1 MPGQHNHVSY
11 NASFCTGG
19 QWWPSASDW
28 ARRWVTFVITQLRPN
43 SSSVPLYSQ
52 DDRVVANDQERRA
65 SGRAIVICGGTM
77 KRNWTHDELV
87 ETFILLPEEQV
98 LLEHKTPPSQLG
110 FAALLKF
117 VQHEG
122 RFPTHRHEIPPAVI
136 THLADQLGLDL
147 ALAFQYEWQGR
158 TVEQHR
164 AQIRTFL
171 GLRESTSHDL
181 HDLADWLCTQVAP
194 QENRLEHIKAA
205 ADDRLRS
212 LHIELP
218 APKHLD
224 RFIDSALNTFE
235 QTFYTTTFA
244 ALSETTR
251 NSLDALVVTSVDA
264 LTTSN
269 ADEAESSTP
278 GHSIFHTLKQDP
290 GALSLK
296 AVLDTAAKLIR
307 LRQLE
312 LPATLFRDVA
322 PRIVTAYRDRVAAE
336 PPREVRRHT
345 DQIRATLLACFCWD
359 RTQEITDQLVDML
372 IDIIHRIGARAERRI
387 ERAYIAEIKRVRGKA
402 RMYYNIAD
410 AALEHPDGIVSEVV
424 FPAAGG
430 ETNLRAIVEEYRASA
445 TFEEQVHTTMRASYG
460 RHYRRMVPA
469 ILRVLTFHSNNA
481 IHRPVIQAL
490 ELLTRYADS
499 EQTYYSEVDDVP
511 LAGVVPEGW
520 RDLVVHETNAGK
532 ARINR
537 ISYELCVL
545 NVLREKLRCKE
556 IWLQGARRHRNP
568 DLDLP
573 LDFSECREAYYA
585 ALKWPL
591 DATAF
596 ITKLQQD
603 LAAALG
609 MLNRGLPK
617 NTKVVIVGEHP
628 RGTIRLSPLEAQ
640 PEGAN
645 LLRLKTEIMGRWP
658 MTSLLD
664 MLKEVDLRIH
674 FTQHF
679 KSARAREA
687 LDRRTLQRRLLLCLY
702 ALGTNTGLKRICTG
716 QSGEDYRDLLYVRRH
731 YLSKDQ
737 LRSAI
742 TDVVNALF
750 GTRRTD
756 IWGEGTTACA
766 SDSKKFSAWDQNLLT
781 EWHIRYRGPG
791 IMVYW
796 HVDRKA
802 ACIYSQVK
810 SCSSSEVAA
819 MIEGVLRHCTEMEI
833 DRQYVDSHGQ
843 SVVAFAFCYLL
854 GFQLLPR
861 LKAIP
866 RQKLYRP
873 FAGDLDRYPRLKPVL
888 SKHAID
894 WSIIAQQYDE
904 LIKYATALRVGTA
917 DAEAILRRFRQGAT
931 QHPTY
936 TALIELGKV
945 IKTIFLC
952 QFLHSEALRHEIH
965 AGLNVVE
972 NWHSA
977 NGFIFYGK
985 GGEIATN
992 RGSEQELAILSLHL
1006 LQMVMVLINTVMI
1019 QTVLQEPT
1027 WKKLLTVED
1036 YRALTPLIYGHVNP
1050 YGLFWLD
1057 LDQRLLI
1064 EPDQAA

>member
-1 MPGQHNHVSY
+1 M
-11 NASFCTGG
+11 
-19 QWWPSASDW
+19 
-28 ARRWVTFVITQLRPN
+28 R
-43 SSSVPLYSQ
+43 
-52 DDRVVANDQERRA
+52 
-65 SGRAIVICGGTM
+65 
-77 KRNWTHDELV
+77 RNWTHDELV
-87 ETFILLPEEQV
+87 ETFTLQRAEQA

-110 FAALLKF
+110 VAAVLKF
-117 VQHEG
+117 VQLEG
-122 RFPTHRHEIPPAVI
+122 RFPAHRHEIPPAVI
-136 THLADQLGLDL
+136 SYLARQL
-147 ALAFQYEWQGR
+147 ALDPALALQYEWRGR
-158 TVEQHR
+158 TFELHR

-171 GLRESTSHDL
+171 GLRESTTRDL
-181 HDLADWLCTQVAP
+181 AELADWLAVHVVP
-194 QENRLEHIKAA
+194 QDNRIEHVQAA
-205 ADDRLRS
+205 AYERLRA

-218 APKHLD
+218 SPRHLQ

-251 NSLDALVVTSVDA
+251 NALGSLVITSVQD
-264 LTTSN
+264 TSVSDDDDGAN
-269 ADEAESSTP
+269 PEAY
-278 GHSIFHTLKQDP
+278 SILHTLKQDP
-290 GALSLK
+290 GGLGLQ

-307 LRQLE
+307 LRQLS
-312 LPATLFRDVA
+312 LPPTLFQQVA
-322 PRIVTAYRDRVAAE
+322 PRIVTTYRDRLATE
-336 PPREVRRHT
+336 PPREVRRHK
-345 DQIRATLLACFCWD
+345 DHLRATLLACFCWD
-359 RTQEITDQLVDML
+359 RKHEITDQLVDML
-372 IDIIHRIGARAERRI
+372 IDLIHRIGARAEKKI
-387 ERAYIAEIKRVRGKA
+387 ERAYIREIKRVRGKA
-402 RMYYNIAD
+402 RMYYQIATASLD
-410 AALEHPDGIVSEVV
+410 NPAGVVSEVV
-424 FPAAGG
+424 YPAAGG
-430 ETNLRAIVEEYRASA
+430 EANLRALIEEYRSSA
-445 TFEEQVHTTMRASYG
+445 EFEEQVQTSMRASYG

-481 IHRPVIQAL
+481 MHRPVIQAL
-490 ELLTRYADS
+490 ELLTRYADN
-499 EQTYYSEVDDVP
+499 EQPYYSEIDDVP
-511 LAGVVPEGW
+511 IDGIVPDGW
-520 RDLVVHETNAGK
+520 RELVLHVTKAGK
-532 ARINR
+532 VRINR

-545 NVLREKLRCKE
+545 NALREKLRCKE
-556 IWLQGARRHRNP
+556 IWVQGGRKHRNP

-573 LDFSECREAYYA
+573 QDFNERREEYYA
-585 ALKWPL
+585 VLKWPL
-591 DATAF
+591 SAQTF

-603 LAAALG
+603 LAAALEL
-609 MLNRGLPK
+609 LNQGLPK
-617 NTKVVIVGEHP
+617 NKAVTITGEHP
-628 RGTIRLSPLEAQ
+628 KGTIRLSPLEAQ
-640 PEGAN
+640 PEPAN
-645 LLRLKTEIMGRWP
+645 LLRLKTEIIRRWP

-679 KSARAREA
+679 KSTRSREA
-687 LDRRTLQRRLLLCLY
+687 LDPRTLQRRLLLCLY
-702 ALGTNTGLKRICTG
+702 GLGSNTGLKRICAG
-716 QSGEDYRDLLYVRRH
+716 QSGEDYQDLLYVRRH
-731 YLSKDQ
+731 YLAKDQ

-750 GTRRTD
+750 HTRLTE

-843 SVVAFAFCYLL
+843 SVIAFAFCHLL

-873 FAGDLDRYPRLKPVL
+873 FAGDLERYPRLKPVL

-894 WSIIAQQYDE
+894 WDIIAQQYDE
-904 LIKYATALRVGTA
+904 LIKYATALRMGTA
-917 DAEAILRRFRQGAT
+917 EAEAILRRFRQGAT

-945 IKTIFLC
+945 IKTMFLC
-952 QFLHSEALRHEIH
+952 HYLHLEALRREIH
-965 AGLNVVE
+965 EGLNVLE
-972 NWHSA
+972 TWNSA

-992 RGSEQELAILSLHL
+992 RRDEQELAILALHL
-1006 LQMVMVLINTVMI
+1006 LQMVMVFINTVMI
-1019 QTVLQEPT
+1019 QTVLQEPA
-1027 WKKLLTVED
+1027 WKGVLTVED
-1036 YRALTPLIYGHVNP
+1036 YRALTPLVYGHVNP
-1050 YGLFWLD
+1050 YGLFQLD
-1057 LDQRLLI
+1057 LDQRLQI